1 MTLRDD
7 LWREDKR
14 YAILFDNLLRPITTA
29 TNLVATVGTANTAV
43 LPETI
48 GRKTAVL
55 VNDSNNKIYLRLGN
69 VATTGMGV
77 TLMPNGG
84 AYEINWQ
91 NMFTGTISAMNNTG
105 WSPLSV
111 MEGW

>member
-1 MTLRDD
+1 MTLRDE

-14 YAILFDNLLRPITTA
+14 YAILFDNLLRPITIA

-43 LPETI
+43 LPTNI
-48 GRKTAVL
+48 ARKGATF
-55 VNDSNNKIYLRLGN
+55 VNDSNNKIYLGLGN
-69 VATTGMGV
+69 VATLGKGIP
-77 TLMPNGG
+77 LMPNGG
-84 AYEINWQ
+84 AYEINWS

-111 MEGW
+111 MEEW